1 MRAYKLMK
9 LATENPEKY
18 IGKRYKVIDGNAKSF
33 DVKQYRYVEFG
44 EDYCEPG
51 ITLVG
56 VENEKAT
63 NHVVSIDTRTDLK
76 EVKSEP
82 KPVTFME
89 AIKAYWDGKTIHH
102 KYNVGSGVSEYI
114 PQEDGGRLID
124 ESGIAITASEIM
136 EGDWFIKE

>member
-9 LATENPEKY
+9 LAIENPDKY

-33 DVKQYRYVEFG
+33 DAKQYRYVEFG

-89 AIKAYWDGKTIHH
+89 AIEGYWEGKTIYH
-102 KYNVGSGVSEYI
+102 KYRTDSNHSKYV
-114 PQEDGGRLID
+114 PQGYGGRLVD
-124 ESGIAITASEIM
+124 AQGFAITASEIM
-136 EGDWFIKE
+136 DGEWYIEE